1 MKNDILTSFIW
12 RFPMRELI
20 RQGLKQLFEARYLEN
35 QTTMKLQESLMNVLK
50 ELSNKSPILGAAI
63 FSVEG
68 LPLVSHFHAGTEE
81 VSVAAMVAGIH
92 AAGEQTVKELKQGDL
107 KSIIIQGDLGTT
119 LVISVS
125 PDYIL
130 TVTAPE
136 NAALGLIFSDA
147 KRTARDVRKILH
159 QNS

>member
-1 MKNDILTSFIW
+1 MTYVPEHKSDRHIESEGFH
-12 RFPMRELI
+12 
-20 RQGLKQLFEARYLEN
+20 LEYN
-35 QTTMKLQESLMNVLK
+35 SAMKLQEHLMIVLK
-50 ELSNKSPILGAAI
+50 DLSNRSPILGAAI

-81 VSVAAMVAGIH
+81 VSVAAMVAGMH

-119 LVISVS
+119 LVINVS
-125 PDYIL
+125 TDYLL

-147 KRTARDVRKILH
+147 KKAAKEARIILN
-159 QNS
+159 QSA

>member
-1 MKNDILTSFIW
+1 
-12 RFPMRELI
+12 
-20 RQGLKQLFEARYLEN
+20 LEN
-35 QTTMKLQESLMNVLK
+35 EKAMKLQEHLMGILK
-50 ELSNKSPILGAAI
+50 DLSNRSPILGAAI

-107 KSIIIQGDLGTT
+107 KSIIIEGDLGTT
-119 LVISVS
+119 LVISIS
-125 PDYIL
+125 PDYLL

-147 KRTARDVRKILH
+147 KRTAKDARVILYKS
-159 QNS
+159 N

>member
-1 MKNDILTSFIW
+1 MEDQSAMMIQ
-12 RFPMRELI
+12 E
-20 RQGLKQLFEARYLEN
+20 
-35 QTTMKLQESLMNVLK
+35 KLLAMLK
-50 ELSNKSPILGAAI
+50 ELSHKSPILGAAI

-81 VSVAAMVAGIH
+81 VTVAAMVAGIH

-147 KRTARDVRKILH
+147 KRTARDARKILR
-159 QNS
+159 QSA

>member
-1 MKNDILTSFIW
+1 ML
-12 RFPMRELI
+12 
-20 RQGLKQLFEARYLEN
+20 
-35 QTTMKLQESLMNVLK
+35 LQERLMGVLK
-50 ELSNKSPILGAAI
+50 DLSNRSPILGAAI

-107 KSIIIQGDLGTT
+107 KSIIIEGDLGTT

-125 PDYIL
+125 PDYLL

-147 KRTARDVRKILH
+147 KRTAKDARLILYKS
-159 QNS
+159 N

>member
-1 MKNDILTSFIW
+1 
-12 RFPMRELI
+12 
-20 RQGLKQLFEARYLEN
+20 
-35 QTTMKLQESLMNVLK
+35 MKLQEHLMILLK
-50 ELSNKSPILGAAI
+50 DLSNRSPILGAAI

-81 VSVAAMVAGIH
+81 VSVAAMVAGMH
-92 AAGEQTVKELKQGDL
+92 AAGEVTVKELKQGDL

-119 LVISVS
+119 LVINISV
-125 PDYIL
+125 DYLL

-147 KRTARDVRKILH
+147 KKVAREARKILH
-159 QNS
+159 ENV

>member
-1 MKNDILTSFIW
+1 MED
-12 RFPMRELI
+12 
-20 RQGLKQLFEARYLEN
+20 
-35 QTTMKLQESLMNVLK
+35 QTAMMIQEKLLAMLK

-81 VSVAAMVAGIH
+81 VTVAAMVAGIH
-92 AAGEQTVKELKQGDL
+92 AAGEQTVKELRQGDL

-147 KRTARDVRKILH
+147 KRTARDARKILR
-159 QNS
+159 QSA

>member
-1 MKNDILTSFIW
+1 MEDQSAMMIQ
-12 RFPMRELI
+12 E
-20 RQGLKQLFEARYLEN
+20 
-35 QTTMKLQESLMNVLK
+35 KLMAMLK

-81 VSVAAMVAGIH
+81 VTVAAMVAGIY
-92 AAGEQTVKELKQGDL
+92 AAGEQTVKELRQGDL

-147 KRTARDVRKILH
+147 KRTARDARKILR
-159 QNS
+159 QSA

>member
-1 MKNDILTSFIW
+1 MEDHS
-12 RFPMRELI
+12 
-20 RQGLKQLFEARYLEN
+20 A
-35 QTTMKLQESLMNVLK
+35 MKLQDQLMILLK
-50 ELSNKSPILGAAI
+50 DLSNKSPILGAAI

-119 LVISVS
+119 LVINVS
-125 PDYIL
+125 TDYLL

-147 KRTARDVRKILH
+147 KKSAKEARIILY
-159 QNS
+159 QSN